1 MIEENRAQFMEEYLS
16 DAVFSYCKNDH
27 EYEDLSAQNRTIKA
41 DNPTLADIVD
51 NATPHALTAEEC
63 ALLINILKNETNR
76 IFIEYRACYLRGL
89 LDGIEGKSRFEIK
102 K

>member
-1 MIEENRAQFMEEYLS
+1 MIEENRSQFMEEYLS
-16 DAVFSYCKNDH
+16 DSVFTYCKNDH
-27 EYEDLSAQNRTIKA
+27 EYEVLSAQNRTIKA
-41 DNPTLADIVD
+41 DNPKLADIVD
-51 NATPHALTAEEC
+51 NATPHPLTTEEC
-63 ALLINILKNETNR
+63 ALLIHILKNENSR